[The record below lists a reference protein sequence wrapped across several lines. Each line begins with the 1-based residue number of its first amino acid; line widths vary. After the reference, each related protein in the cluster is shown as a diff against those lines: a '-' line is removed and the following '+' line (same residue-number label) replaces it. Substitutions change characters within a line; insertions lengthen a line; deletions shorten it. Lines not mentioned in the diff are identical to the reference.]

1 MSDSPRKPLHLFEGF
16 GVELEYMIVDADSLD
31 VRPITDRV
39 LEDAAGEKVS
49 DVEFDGI
56 AWSNELAL
64 HVIELKT
71 NGPAE
76 SLNGL
81 TDEFHASVRKVNE
94 LLNRHQAR
102 LMPTGMHPWMDPHR
116 ELKLWPHDYKE
127 VYAAYHRIFDC
138 QGHGWANLQSVHLNL
153 PFADDAEFG
162 RLHAA
167 IRLLLPILPA
177 LAASSPIIEGRQT
190 EWLDTR
196 LEVYRT
202 NAKRIP
208 SIIGRVIPE
217 PVFTRA
223 DYDEQI
229 FQPMYRDIAA
239 NDPEGL
245 LQHEFLNSRGAIA
258 RFSRKAIEIR
268 VLDVQECPRADV
280 AICALI
286 VQVLKFL
293 TEERWTSLDEQKAWE
308 VGPLESLFLAAIRDG
323 QKAAVSDPDYLALF
337 GLEETCSCTLR
348 HLWRHLLNLVCEQ
361 SPTFRETYGE
371 PLQQIITQGTLATRI
386 VTALD
391 GDVSPA
397 RLQDVYA
404 ELCNC
409 LGENRMFLPPEPRSV
424 GSM

>member
-1 MSDSPRKPLHLFEGF
+1 MFEGF
-16 GVELEYMIVDADSLD
+16 GVELEYMIVDRDTLD
-31 VRPITDRV
+31 VRPITDKV
-39 LEDAAGEKVS
+39 LEDVAGERVS

-56 AWSNELAL
+56 GWSNELAL

-76 SLNGL
+76 SLTGL
-81 TDEFHASVRKVNE
+81 ADAFHENIARVNE
-94 LLNRHQAR
+94 LLNRHRAR
-102 LMPTGMHPWMDPHR
+102 LMPTGMHPWMDPLR

-177 LAASSPIIEGRQT
+177 LAASSPIIEGQPT

-217 PVFTRA
+217 PVFTQT

-239 NDPEGL
+239 SDPEGL
-245 LQHEFLNSRGAIA
+245 LQQEFLNSRGAIA
-258 RFSRKAIEIR
+258 RFSRNAIEIR
-268 VLDVQECPRADV
+268 VLDVQECPNADV
-280 AICALI
+280 AICAFI
-286 VQVLKFL
+286 VEVLKLL
-293 TEERWTSLDEQKAWE
+293 TAERWTSLADQQAWE
-308 VGPLESLFLAAIRDG
+308 VGPLESLFLASIRDG
-323 QKAAVSDPDYLALF
+323 QKTPVNDPDYLALF
-337 GLEETCSCTLR
+337 GLDETCSCTLR
-348 HLWRHLLNLVCEQ
+348 HLWRHLFHIVCEE
-361 SPTFRETYGE
+361 SPTFREQFSETI
-371 PLQQIITQGTLATRI
+371 QHVITQGTLAARI
-386 VTALD
+386 VSALD
-391 GDVSPA
+391 GDSSPA
-397 RLQDVYA
+397 RLKDVYR
-404 ELCNC
+404 ELCDC
-409 LGENRMFLPPEPRSV
+409 LGENRQF
-424 GSM
+424 GC